1 MSEEIGFDQI
11 AAILKAEGIVRFLWK
26 PTEKGAVREV
36 LMTMY
41 TPRLSTKGAMEPVK
55 DYIIGIRRLNMVALS
70 RDVPLDE
77 LTATRFF
84 GGERSGEPPK
94 TDMPLSDIEVRC
106 FLITVNMIRAKAEA
120 LASGQPL
127 ESGAEAMPD
136 VGLFTLTLP
145 E

>member
-1 MSEEIGFDQI
+1 MSEEVGFDQI

-26 PTEKGAVREV
+26 PTEKSAMREV
-36 LMTMY
+36 LITMH
-41 TPRLSTKGAMEPVK
+41 TPRLRVNGVAEPVK

-70 RDVPLDE
+70 RGVPLDE
-77 LTATRFF
+77 FTATRFF
-84 GGERSGEPPK
+84 GGVRSGEPPK

-120 LASGQPL
+120 LASGQPW
-127 ESGAEAMPD
+127 ESGAEATPD